1 MSLVYIALG
10 SNLGDRAA
18 NLAKAR
24 EMLGKDIRV
33 LKCSS
38 IYQTTPWG
46 YSEQEDFYNQVMEC
60 ETELTPKG
68 LLRRLKGIEKRI
80 GRKKTF
86 RNGPRVIDL
95 DIIFYDDLIMDSRRL
110 IIPHPGMHE
119 RAFVLVPLAEI
130 NPGLV
135 HPVLG
140 KSIAEL
146 LAMVDQTG
154 VNRIC

>member
-1 MSLVYIALG
+1 LSLVYIALG

-24 EMLGKDIRV
+24 EMLADDIQV

-38 IYQTTPWG
+38 IYQTAPWG
-46 YSEQEDFYNQVMEC
+46 YSEQDDFFNQVLEC
-60 ETELTPKG
+60 ET
-68 LLRRLKGIEKRI
+68 LLRPLILLNRLKKVEKKM

-95 DIIFYDDLIMDSRRL
+95 DILFYDDLILKTRRL
-110 IIPHPGMHE
+110 VIPHPGLHE
-119 RAFVLVPLAEI
+119 RAFVLVPMAEV
-130 NPGLV
+130 NPGFV

-140 KSIAEL
+140 KTIVAL
-146 LAMVDQTG
+146 LAKVDQAG
-154 VNRIC
+154 VVRL

>member
-1 MSLVYIALG
+1 LSLVYIALG

-24 EMLGKDIRV
+24 EMLGNDIRV

-38 IYQTTPWG
+38 IYQTAPWG
-46 YSEQEDFYNQVMEC
+46 YSEQDDFYNQVLEG
-60 ETELTPKG
+60 ETELTPMR
-68 LLRRLKGIEKRI
+68 LLGRLKRVERGM

-95 DIIFYDDLIMDSRRL
+95 DILFYDGVILETRRL
-110 IIPHPGMHE
+110 AIPHPGMHE

-130 NPGLV
+130 NPGLI

-140 KSIAEL
+140 KTITEL

>member
-24 EMLGKDIRV
+24 EMLGNDIRV

-38 IYQTTPWG
+38 VYQTAPWG
-46 YSEQEDFYNQVMEC
+46 YSEQDDFYNQVLEC
-60 ETELTPKG
+60 ETELSPMR
-68 LLRRLKGIEKRI
+68 LLRRLKGVERGM

-95 DIIFYDDLIMDSRRL
+95 DILFYDNLILETMRL
-110 IIPHPGMHE
+110 VIPHPRMHE
-119 RAFVLVPLAEI
+119 RAFVLVPMVEL
-130 NPGLV
+130 NPELI
-135 HPVLG
+135 HPKLG
-140 KSIAEL
+140 KNMAEL

-154 VNRIC
+154 VRRIC

>member
-1 MSLVYIALG
+1 LSLVYIALG

-24 EMLGKDIRV
+24 EMLADDIQV

-38 IYQTTPWG
+38 IYQTAPWG
-46 YSEQEDFYNQVMEC
+46 YSEQDDFFNQVLEC
-60 ETELTPKG
+60 ET
-68 LLRRLKGIEKRI
+68 LLRPLILLNTLKKVEKKM

-95 DIIFYDDLIMDSRRL
+95 DILFYDDLILKTRRL
-110 IIPHPGMHE
+110 VIPHPGLHE
-119 RAFVLVPLAEI
+119 RAFVLVPMAEV
-130 NPGLV
+130 NPGFV

-140 KSIAEL
+140 KTIVAL
-146 LAMVDQTG
+146 LAKVDQAG
-154 VNRIC
+154 VVRL

>member
-1 MSLVYIALG
+1 LSLVYIALG
-10 SNLGDRAA
+10 SNLGDREA

-24 EMLGKDIRV
+24 EMLDNDIRV

-38 IYQTTPWG
+38 IYQTAPWG
-46 YSEQEDFYNQVMEC
+46 YSEQEDFYNQVLEC
-60 ETELTPKG
+60 ETNLRPMS
-68 LLRRLKGIEKRI
+68 LLKWLKRFEKRM

-95 DIIFYDDLIMDSRRL
+95 DILFYDNVILETRRL
-110 IIPHPGMHE
+110 VIPHPGMHE
-119 RAFVLVPLAEI
+119 RAFVLVPLAEL
-130 NPGLV
+130 NPGLI

-140 KSIAEL
+140 KTIAEL

-154 VNRIC
+154 VRRIC

>member
-46 YSEQEDFYNQVMEC
+46 YSEQEDFYNQVLEG
-60 ETELTPKG
+60 ETGLPPMR
-68 LLRRLKGIEKRI
+68 LLRQLKGIEKRI

-119 RAFVLVPLAEI
+119 RAFVLVPMAEI
-130 NPGLV
+130 NPGLI

-140 KSIAEL
+140 RSIAEL

-154 VNRIC
+154 VRWIC

>member
-1 MSLVYIALG
+1 LSLVYIALG

-24 EMLGKDIRV
+24 EMLGNDIQV

-38 IYQTTPWG
+38 LYQTAPWG
-46 YSEQEDFYNQVMEC
+46 YSKQDDFYNQVLEC
-60 ETELTPKG
+60 ETELSPMR
-68 LLRRLKGIEKRI
+68 LLRRLKRFEKRM

-86 RNGPRVIDL
+86 LNGPRVIDL
-95 DIIFYDDLIMDSRRL
+95 DILFYDNLIMETRHL
-110 IIPHPGMHE
+110 VIPHPRMHE

-130 NPGLV
+130 CPGLV
-135 HPVLG
+135 HPVFG
-140 KSIAEL
+140 KNMAEL

-154 VNRIC
+154 VRRIC

>member
-24 EMLGKDIRV
+24 EMLADDIQV
-33 LKCSS
+33 LKRSS
-38 IYQTTPWG
+38 IYRTAPWG
-46 YSEQEDFYNQVMEC
+46 YSEQDDFYNQVLEA
-60 ETELTPKG
+60 ETDLSPMR
-68 LLRRLKGIEKRI
+68 LLGRLKRIEKRM

-95 DIIFYDDLIMDSRRL
+95 DILFYDDLVLDTRRL
-110 IIPHPGMHE
+110 VIPHPRLHE
-119 RAFVLVPLAEI
+119 RAFVLVPMAEI
-130 NPGLV
+130 NPGFI

-140 KSIAEL
+140 KTIFEL
-146 LAMVDQTG
+146 LSKVDQAG
-154 VNRIC
+154 VVRL